1 MREDYIEL
9 EIELLYEWRD
19 RWRNSNT
26 YIRRPGNISYSCYL
40 LQTLITRGKPAFYLH
55 SNKQV
60 ILLTPVYYHRIKLVS
75 CYKILI
81 LYNTEGN
88 VNSIINP
95 NCKVYYMLLNII
107 ATEYSLFFVKLWYSN
122 ICNQIN
128 YGIRY
133 NAGKPI
139 E

>member
-1 MREDYIEL
+1 MLFYPIPNWN
-9 EIELLYEWRD
+9 LLCLYFSLIKWFTHP
-19 RWRNSNT
+19 SN
-26 YIRRPGNISYSCYL
+26 
-40 LQTLITRGKPAFYLH
+40 
-55 SNKQV
+55 
-60 ILLTPVYYHRIKLVS
+60 HRIKLVS
-75 CYKILI
+75 CYKVLI
-81 LYNTEGN
+81 LYNIEGN

-133 NAGKPI
+133 NAGKLI